1 MRVLKRSWRSGNRFG
16 DTGDSMK
23 TFSRKDAKIQRKTQS
38 FLFRSFSVRLRFCV
52 NHLFAIALVLVC
64 LSPALAQTKS
74 TKPGSHSTRVRPS
87 MSVEAKALLEDA
99 IGVVCTQAKLDP
111 KSSVAIDE
119 MQARP
124 SLPIQSPD
132 ARTGA
137 ERAQRLLPTAKNL
150 VISSLRQLANEYGFQ
165 KSPKFRLKLRLAI
178 ARVNDVRR
186 VKPDMEARDNASVY
200 LSRPHV
206 ITFGTIF
213 LAGLRSDEGMIS
225 VLAHELM
232 HVADGDNDSLR
243 PLVSV
248 VGNKASDLTGLDVH
262 GQRSE
267 EITCDLVGAMAVR
280 AFIVGTPDYES
291 ISRRLARSIQHNC
304 VELDEGDE
312 DHLSPRNTIRA
323 ILALNSGL
331 VRELI
336 NDRF

>member
-1 MRVLKRSWRSGNRFG
+1 
-16 DTGDSMK
+16 MK
-23 TFSRKDAKIQRKTQS
+23 KLI
-38 FLFRSFSVRLRFCV
+38 SVTL
-52 NHLFAIALVLVC
+52 LLVC
-64 LSPALAQTKS
+64 FSAAFAQTK
-74 TKPGSHSTRVRPS
+74 PVLHPTRAHAS
-87 MSVEAKALLEDA
+87 MSPEAKALLEEA

-124 SLPIQSPD
+124 SLPLQSPE
-132 ARTGA
+132 ARSGS
-137 ERAQRLLPTAKNL
+137 ERAQRLLPVAKEL
-150 VISSLRQLANEYGFQ
+150 VVNSLQQLSTEYRLQDSRSFNQRLRQ
-165 KSPKFRLKLRLAI
+165 AI
-178 ARVNDVRR
+178 ARVNSVKRVR
-186 VKPDMEARDNASVY
+186 PDMESRDNASVY

-232 HVADGDNDSLR
+232 HIADGDNDSLR
-243 PLVSV
+243 ALVAA
-248 VGNKASDLTGLDVH
+248 VGNKASDLTGLAIH
-262 GQRSE
+262 GQRGE
-267 EITCDLVGAMAVR
+267 EVTCDLVGAMAVR
-280 AFIVGTPDYES
+280 AYIVSTPGYES
-291 ISRRLARSIQHNC
+291 VARRLARSIQHNC

-323 ILALNSGL
+323 LLALNPSL